1 MIRRPPRS
9 TRTDTLCPYTTLFR
23 SVWHG
28 GDSGEP
34 ELLAACYANSLR
46 LGAEHEVSSIA
57 FPAISCGVFGYPHA
71 LAAEVAIGQLRA
83 WDGPPPSC
91 AQMACHDAGI
101 ARGDRRVLEGI
112 MHVTPAPVEVEGGG
126 RENKT

>member
-1 MIRRPPRS
+1 MRNRDWS
-9 TRTDTLCPYTTLFR
+9 SDVCSSDL
-23 SVWHG
+23 G

-34 ELLAACYANSLR
+34 ELLAACYANSLQ

-83 WDGPPPSC
+83 WDGPLPSR
-91 AQMACHDAGI
+91 ALLACHESGTAREYRRLLAGSPRV
-101 ARGDRRVLEGI
+101 APPKVVGWDRRRD
-112 MHVTPAPVEVEGGG
+112 HQ
-126 RENKT
+126 